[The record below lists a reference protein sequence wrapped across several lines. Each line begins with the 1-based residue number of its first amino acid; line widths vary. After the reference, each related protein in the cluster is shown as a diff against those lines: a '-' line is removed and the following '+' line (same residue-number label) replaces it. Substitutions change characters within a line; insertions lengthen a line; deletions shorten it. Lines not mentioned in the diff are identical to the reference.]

1 MVHFHIFYLLTLSCH
16 DDDNCCKLT
25 CGCKRNDNHKN
36 GRKEGRQLL
45 ILLLFLFD
53 VYQYK

>member
-16 DDDNCCKLT
+16 AGDNHCKLT
-25 CGCKRNDNHKN
+25 KRNVRDNHKY
-36 GRKEGRQLL
+36 GRTSALD
-45 ILLLFLFD
+45 LLLFLFD